1 MPNTPDLS
9 EEFKATRNAFTVHAS
24 DVRHGPETL
33 FHEWYQMHVAGARCT
48 VDPTSGVTFS
58 DVIEAVI
65 TARCTGTPFVLPT
78 PKAKG
83 R

>member
-24 DVRHGPETL
+24 DVRHGVETL
-33 FHEWYQMHVAGARCT
+33 FHEWYQMKVAGARCT

-58 DVIEAVI
+58 DVVEAVI
-65 TARCTGTPFVLPT
+65 ACRVSGSPLVWPTG
-78 PKAKG
+78 KG
-83 R
+83 K